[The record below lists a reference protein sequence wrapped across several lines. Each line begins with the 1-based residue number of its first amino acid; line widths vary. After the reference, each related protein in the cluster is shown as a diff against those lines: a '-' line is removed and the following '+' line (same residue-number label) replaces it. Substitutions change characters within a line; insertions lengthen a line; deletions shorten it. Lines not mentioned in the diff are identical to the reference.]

1 MAASIDAPEHLRVM
15 REASGAQF
23 DFYSDPEG
31 RLIELLDIRHPGG
44 RPMDGADLPQSSSF
58 IIDANGKV
66 LWSHLA
72 PNYRVRP
79 RPSTILAA
87 FDELGLSSSPTP

>member
-1 MAASIDAPEHLRVM
+1 M

-31 RLIELLDIRHPGG
+31 QLIELLDIRHAGG

-58 IIDANGKV
+58 IIDRNGKV

-79 RPSTILAA
+79 KPDTILAA
-87 FDELGLSSSPTP
+87 FDQLERGGSPAP

>member
-1 MAASIDAPEHLRVM
+1 M
-15 REASGAQF
+15 RDASGAEF

-31 RLIELLDIRHPGG
+31 QLIELLDIRHPGG
-44 RPMDGADLPQSSSF
+44 NPMDGTDLPQSSSF
-58 IIDANGKV
+58 IIDANGTV

-79 RPSTILAA
+79 RPDAILAA
-87 FDELGLSSSPTP
+87 FDQLDLSGSPNP